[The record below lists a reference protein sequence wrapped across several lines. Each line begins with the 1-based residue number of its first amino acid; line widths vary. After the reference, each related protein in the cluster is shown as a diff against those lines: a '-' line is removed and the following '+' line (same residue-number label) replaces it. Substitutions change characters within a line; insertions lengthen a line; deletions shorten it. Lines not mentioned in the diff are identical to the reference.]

1 MNDQLVEFYNGYG
14 PKHYYG
20 HLRGYSIHEAI
31 KVVQRDF
38 VILNKQVSDVVHFY
52 GGKRQKWIS
61 KYLGEYISTWLFGGA
76 LFLLGESRHIK
87 ADKG

>member
-1 MNDQLVEFYNGYG
+1 LHGQEKPFKYEYG
-14 PKHYYG
+14 PHHFNG